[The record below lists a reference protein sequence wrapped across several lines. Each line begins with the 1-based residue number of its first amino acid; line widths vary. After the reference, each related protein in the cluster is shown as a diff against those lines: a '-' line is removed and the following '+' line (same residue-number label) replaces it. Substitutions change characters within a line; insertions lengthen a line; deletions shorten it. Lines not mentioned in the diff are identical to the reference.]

1 MKKNTKR
8 VLAAVLAVIM
18 LALML
23 IPIKLDYND
32 GGTVAYSAVL
42 WQVELPH
49 RIIVEE
55 NGQIGYLVGA
65 RVTLLC
71 GLITVYD
78 DTYIRMEP

>member
-49 RIIVEE
+49 HIIVEE
-55 NGQIGYLVGA
+55 NRHGYLVGA

>member
-1 MKKNTKR
+1 MKKITTR

-42 WQVELPH
+42 WQVERPH
-49 RIIVEE
+49 RIIEEE
-55 NGQIGYLVGA
+55 NGQIAYLVGA